1 MPVNGTRLF
10 ALSAL
15 ARGGPM
21 HGYQIRRAAKLDR
34 TELWTEVKPGSLYGA
49 LHRMAGEGLVEV
61 VRTEREG
68 NPPERTVYAITT
80 AGRQE
85 LIAQRDAALREVR
98 LRPDPVDLA
107 LQYTSDLANEE
118 LAAVIAARR
127 QAIAAQLAMLEQELQ
142 KAGPHLVGLEP
153 MTFHHSLARLRAEL
167 AWHDQLLEQLPKLL
181 HDLDVVVPSSTQQGD
196 R

>member
-1 MPVNGTRLF
+1 VNGTRLF

-68 NPPERTVYAITT
+68 NPPERTVYAITP

-85 LIAQRDAALREVR
+85 LVAQRDAALREVR

-107 LQYTSDLANEE
+107 LQYTLDLAEDE
-118 LAAVIAARR
+118 LVAVIAARR
-127 QAIAAQLAMLEQELQ
+127 DAVAARLVMLEQERQ

-153 MTFHHSLARLRAEL
+153 MTFDHTLVRLRAEL
-167 AWHDQLLEQLPKLL
+167 AWHEELLEQLPKLQL
-181 HDLDVVVPSSTQQGD
+181 DLVTRPDGPPGD

>member
-1 MPVNGTRLF
+1 MAVNSTRLF

-21 HGYQIRRAAKLDR
+21 HGYQIRRAARLDR

-68 NPPERTVYAITT
+68 NPPERTVYAITP
-80 AGRQE
+80 AGRHE
-85 LIAQRDAALREVR
+85 LIAQRDAALREVMV
-98 LRPDPVDLA
+98 RPDPVDLA
-107 LQYTSDLANEE
+107 LQYTLDLAEDE
-118 LAAVIAARR
+118 LVAVIAARR
-127 QAIAAQLAMLEQELQ
+127 DALAARLVMLEQERQ

-153 MTFHHSLARLRAEL
+153 MTFEHTLVRLRAEL
-167 AWHDQLLEQLPKLL
+167 AWHEELLEQLPTLQL
-181 HDLDVVVPSSTQQGD
+181 DLVTPPHGPQGD